1 MIGIIGLGLI
11 GGSIAKAIDEEVVGF
26 DSNQTTIEKAVS
38 DGVIKKGYTD
48 LKNVDQCDF
57 VIISLPFATQKEI
70 LQTCKF
76 KAGAT
81 IMDVCGIKKIMDF
94 VPQDLDYVSTH
105 PMAGKEVGGYENSDK
120 DLFAGANFII
130 TRRDNTSEKAIK
142 RVEKLAQDLGCG
154 HVFETNKEHHDEMIG
169 FTSQLPHVL
178 ASCIVNTKYYQGCN
192 GFEGG
197 SLADFTRIA
206 RMDSAMW
213 ADLFLNNKG
222 PLLEIVEN
230 LKANINK
237 VENFLIE
244 EDKIGLR
251 DFLENGS
258 KNREEHE

>member
-11 GGSIAKAIDEEVVGF
+11 GGSIAKAIDDDIIGF
-26 DSNQTTIEKAVS
+26 DKSEQTIEKATKE
-38 DGVIKKGYTD
+38 GVIKKGFTE
-48 LKNVDQCDF
+48 LSNVDQCDF

-70 LQTCKF
+70 LKTCKF

-81 IMDVCGIKKIMDF
+81 VMDVCGIKKIMDF
-94 VPQDLDYVSTH
+94 VPDDLDYVSTH

-120 DLFAGANFII
+120 DLFLGANFII
-130 TRRDNTSEKAIK
+130 TRRETTSQKAVD
-142 RVEKLAQDLGCG
+142 RVWELAKKLGCG
-154 HVFETNKEHHDEMIG
+154 HIFETDREHHDEMIG

-206 RMDSAMW
+206 RMDSVMW
-213 ADLFLNNKG
+213 ADLFLNNKTA
-222 PLLEIVEN
+222 LLEIIGG
-230 LKANINK
+230 LKANVNK
-237 VENFLIE
+237 VEKFLIE
-244 EDKIGLR
+244 DDKIGLR